1 MIFRPSLHPS
11 SRSRWRNAAVHSLCA
26 GAASEPSNP
35 MTGTDNCSARVAEG
49 HATAALLNSAMNSR
63 RLMPDL
69 GFFFRI
75 GALVTAR
82 NGLTQCSNSES
93 FDRLISRDLHSQ
105 RHGQTERLCGLEI
118 DDKLERGRLRDR

>member
-1 MIFRPSLHPS
+1 MILRPSFHPS

-35 MTGTDNCSARVAEG
+35 MTGTGDCCARGAEA
-49 HATAALLNSAMNSR
+49 HVTAAPLNSAMNSR

-69 GFFFRI
+69 GFFSRI
-75 GALVTAR
+75 GDLVTAR
-82 NGLTQCSNSES
+82 NALTQCSNSES

-105 RHGQTERLCGLEI
+105 RHSETERLCGLEI
-118 DDKLERGRLRDR
+118 DDKLEHGRLRDR